1 MSNPTFLTLEEVLI
15 IHESMIELYGGT
27 HGIRDEGLLMSAIEM
42 PKSGFGDSYLHDTI
56 FQMAS
61 AYLFH
66 LTKNHPFLDGNKRI
80 GLGCADVFLALNGF
94 NLEMTEEDAFELT
107 IKVASEN
114 ITKEEIAVILESQCS
129 LTE

>member
-1 MSNPTFLTLEEVLI
+1 
-15 IHESMIELYGGT
+15 
-27 HGIRDEGLLMSAIEM
+27 
-42 PKSGFGDSYLHDTI
+42 
-56 FQMAS
+56 MAS

>member
-42 PKSGFGDSYLHDTI
+42 PKSGFGDSCLHYTI

-94 NLEMTEEDAFELT
+94 NLEMTEDDAFELT

-114 ITKEEIAVILESQCS
+114 ITKEEIAVILENQSS

>member
-56 FQMAS
+56 FHMAS

-94 NLEMTEEDAFELT
+94 NLEMTEDDAFELT